1 MSSRIVR
8 ARRVAEAL
16 GRQVD
21 ESERAVAAT
30 FNDLPAAMLAEAR
43 KIRSTPGRLD
53 TCDYLS
59 FFVATRREGDAEMFC
74 EDVIGN
80 GQDAAAWG
88 LADLLC
94 GGAGGHE
101 LRREGI
107 VWTAAEY
114 RSSFQ
119 GLTGKRWFRTRSIID
134 RDGGI
139 PLSEN
144 GPGALLRDTRYW
156 TQLEKSHGAVPVRSG
171 RGPGA
176 ADCLRTVISIQ

>member
-1 MSSRIVR
+1 MRVIRTS
-8 ARRVAEAL
+8 RVAEAL
-16 GRQVD
+16 GREVHD
-21 ESERAVAAT
+21 SERGMIES
-30 FNDLPAAMLAEAR
+30 FNDLPAAMVAEAR
-43 KIRSTPGRLD
+43 QIRSTRGRYD
-53 TCDYLS
+53 TCDYLN
-59 FFVATRREGDAEMFC
+59 FFVATHRQGDAETFC
-74 EDVIGN
+74 EDVVEN

-88 LADLLC
+88 IADLLC
-94 GGAGGHE
+94 GGYE

-107 VWTAAEY
+107 TWTVAEY
-114 RSSFQ
+114 RAAFQ
-119 GLTGKRWFRTRSIID
+119 GLTGERWFRTRSIID

-139 PLSEN
+139 RLAEN